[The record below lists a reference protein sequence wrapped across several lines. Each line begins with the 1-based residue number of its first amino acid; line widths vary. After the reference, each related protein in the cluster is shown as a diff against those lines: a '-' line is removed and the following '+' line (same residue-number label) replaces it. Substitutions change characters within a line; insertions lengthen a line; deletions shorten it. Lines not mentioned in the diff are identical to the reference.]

1 MSDPFCLSWPLHSR
15 YLEGSTSQVYSS
27 GFYFRISWI
36 LMEWLYFSQNQTL
49 EFLKGLRRLQNWL
62 TQKLSTYEKFWLAE
76 MRRNDFVKNKVQ
88 PSIFMNLWSR
98 NHLNKLDWLTPQDLY
113 YIVSYLMGRLLC
125 HNCWF
130 YSNELAVWLV
140 VHRPPREYLEL
151 SLQWRRWHLNV
162 VVYYLLLCLGARF
175 YELECTIM

>member
-49 EFLKGLRRLQNWL
+49 TFLKGLRSLQNWL
-62 TQKLSTYEKFWLAE
+62 TQKLSMYLW
-76 MRRNDFVKNKVQ
+76 KNKVQ

-98 NHLNKLDWLTPQDLY
+98 NHLNKFDWLTPQELY
-113 YIVSYLMGRLLC
+113 CCCCSTP
-125 HNCWF
+125 
-130 YSNELAVWLV
+130 A
-140 VHRPPREYLEL
+140 
-151 SLQWRRWHLNV
+151 WRRLRHS
-162 VVYYLLLCLGARF
+162 LLACSTRS
-175 YELECTIM
+175 LEIQVKPDVITMHTM